1 MAYDLEEQEQL
12 DEFKAWWAKNGRM
25 VSSIVLVG
33 VLAYAGW
40 QGYHYW
46 ISKQSTEASNI
57 YQALVTTEPSKLD
70 SIKSQATQ
78 LTTDYSV
85 TPYAGRA
92 AVFLAKAQ
100 YEAKE
105 VDGATKQLNWAINNA
120 KESSIKAIAALQLA
134 GIQYD
139 KKEFAAA
146 KKTLEG
152 IQDQGY
158 LGLKDNLMGDIYLAE
173 GKTEDAKK
181 AYAEALKHLDQQG
194 RLFQLTKQK
203 LESFGA

>member
-25 VSSIVLVG
+25 VSSIVLIG
-33 VLAYAGW
+33 VLAYSGW

-46 ISKQSTEASNI
+46 ISKKSTEASNI
-57 YQALVTTEPSKLD
+57 YQAMVTTEPSKLD
-70 SIKSQATQ
+70 AIKTQAAQ
-78 LTTDYSV
+78 LTADYSV

-100 YEAKE
+100 YTAKDLE
-105 VDGATKQLNWAINNA
+105 GATKQLNWAIENA
-120 KESSIKAIAALQLA
+120 KESSVKAIAGLQLA
-134 GIQYD
+134 GIQYEN
-139 KKEFAAA
+139 KEYAAA
-146 KKTLEG
+146 KKTLESV
-152 IQDQGY
+152 QDQGY
-158 LGLKDNLMGDIYLAE
+158 LGLKDNLMGDVLLAE

-181 AYAEALKHLDQQG
+181 AFVDALKYLDPQG

-203 LESFGA
+203 LESLGA

>member
-40 QGYHYW
+40 QGYQYW

>member
-25 VSSIVLVG
+25 VSSIVLIG

-46 ISKQSTEASNI
+46 ISKKSTEASNI
-57 YQALVTTEPSKLD
+57 YQALVTTEPGKLD
-70 SIKSQATQ
+70 AIKSQATQ
-78 LTTDYSV
+78 LTADYSV

-92 AVFLAKAQ
+92 AVFLAKSQ
-100 YEAKE
+100 YESKDLE
-105 VDGATKQLNWAINNA
+105 GAEKQLNWAIENA
-120 KESSIKAIAALQLA
+120 KESSVKAIAALQLA
-134 GIQYD
+134 GIQYE
-139 KKEFAAA
+139 KKDYAAA

-152 IQDQGY
+152 IQDKGY
-158 LGLKDNLMGDIYLAE
+158 LGLKDNLLGDVLLSE

-181 AYAEALKHLDQQG
+181 AFVDALKYLDPQG

-203 LESFGA
+203 LESLGA

>member
-25 VSSIVLVG
+25 VSSIVLIG

-46 ISKQSTEASNI
+46 ISKKSTEASNI

-70 SIKSQATQ
+70 AIKTQAAQ
-78 LTTDYSV
+78 LKADYSV

-92 AVFLAKAQ
+92 AVYLAKAQ
-100 YEAKE
+100 YSAKDLE
-105 VDGATKQLNWAINNA
+105 GATKQLNWAIEHA
-120 KESSIKAIAALQLA
+120 KESSVKAIAGLQLA
-134 GIQYD
+134 GIQYEN
-139 KKEFAAA
+139 KEYAAA
-146 KKTLEG
+146 KKTLESV
-152 IQDQGY
+152 QDQGY
-158 LGLKDNLMGDIYLAE
+158 LGLKDNLMGDVLLAE

-181 AYAEALKHLDQQG
+181 AYVDALKYLDPQG

-203 LESFGA
+203 LESLGA